1 MWPHLDVEADCAV
14 FAASASNFKG
24 DGSSTM
30 AIRIITIEREYGA
43 GAPTI
48 AGALADRLGWKLWD
62 RELTAEIARIA
73 KVDPEAASRCDER
86 CDTLLHRMAK
96 TFWRGSYERAMPLV
110 ESGVFDTDTLV
121 ELAEQVVSRLA
132 ESGNCVIVGR
142 GSPFFLR
149 ERSDVFSVMLYA
161 DHDEKLRRLMA
172 DGILRKDAEE
182 GIATV
187 DRDRSAFV
195 RQYFGQQWPNRALY
209 QMWVNTGMGDAAVV
223 ELILHGVTTS
233 QHRGEVIPMPAKQK

>member
-1 MWPHLDVEADCAV
+1 MP
-14 FAASASNFKG
+14 
-24 DGSSTM
+24 
-30 AIRIITIEREYGA
+30 IRIITIEREYGA

-73 KVDPEAASRCDER
+73 NVDPEAAKRCDER

-121 ELAEQVVSRLA
+121 ELAEQVVKRLA
-132 ESGNCVIVGR
+132 ETGNCVIVGR

-161 DHDEKLRRLMA
+161 GHEEKLRRLMD
-172 DGILRKDAEE
+172 DGVPRKEAEE
-182 GIATV
+182 GLATV
-187 DRDRSAFV
+187 DRDRAAFV
-195 RQYFGQQWPNRALY
+195 RQYFGRQWPDRTLY
-209 QMWVNTGMGDAAVV
+209 QMWVNTGMGDADAVD
-223 ELILHGVTTS
+223 LILHAIS
-233 QHRGEVIPMPAKQK
+233 APQRKAEVIPMKR

>member
-1 MWPHLDVEADCAV
+1 
-14 FAASASNFKG
+14 
-24 DGSSTM
+24 
-30 AIRIITIEREYGA
+30 
-43 GAPTI
+43 
-48 AGALADRLGWKLWD
+48 
-62 RELTAEIARIA
+62 
-73 KVDPEAASRCDER
+73 
-86 CDTLLHRMAK
+86 
-96 TFWRGSYERAMPLV
+96 
-110 ESGVFDTDTLV
+110 
-121 ELAEQVVSRLA
+121 
-132 ESGNCVIVGR
+132 
-142 GSPFFLR
+142 
-149 ERSDVFSVMLYA
+149 
-161 DHDEKLRRLMA
+161 MA